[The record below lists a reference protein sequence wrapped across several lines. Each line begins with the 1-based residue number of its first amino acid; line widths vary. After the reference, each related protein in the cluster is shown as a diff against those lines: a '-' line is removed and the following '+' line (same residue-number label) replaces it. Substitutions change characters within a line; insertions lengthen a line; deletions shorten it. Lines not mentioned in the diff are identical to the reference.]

1 MHVPSQRVN
10 SRYILALKNAA
21 RGLRALSL
29 LRGEP
34 TAAYLALHASV
45 AEPADCCAL
54 HASCCQLTCWSCT
67 RLRGLL
73 ALRSHRAAASE
84 ENMLTR

>member
-1 MHVPSQRVN
+1 MRVPSQRGN
-10 SRYILALKNAA
+10 SRYISALKNAA
-21 RGLRALSL
+21 KGRRALSL
-29 LRGEP
+29 LEGEP

-54 HASCCQLTCWSCT
+54 CASCCQLYCCSCT

-73 ALRSHRAAASE
+73 ALRSHQTAASE